1 MMRRTIL
8 HCDCN
13 NFYATVEGVFD
24 PSLKGKPVIVCGD
37 PQLRHGIV
45 LAKSYAAKACGIVTG
60 EAIWQAKKKCP
71 TVILVAA
78 DLKRYLGFSRK
89 MREISRRY
97 TSQVEPFGLDEN
109 WLDVTGHSLCG
120 EEIAAQLRKAAKD
133 ELGIT
138 ISVGVSFNKIFAKL
152 GSEMRKPDAT
162 TVITRENFREKIWPL
177 PAEDLLFVGRAT
189 KRRLN
194 ELGLYT
200 IGDIANSQLGLL
212 RTALGKNGETLWHNA
227 RGDDQAPILQMDEA
241 DDIKSVGN
249 STTPPHDIAS
259 RDDARAII
267 YLLSDS
273 VAARLRSHHL
283 NCRTV
288 SVWMRDTELKSFER
302 QCRLTLNSDIADE
315 IAHAAL
321 DLFDQSYAWHL
332 PLRSLGLKGSD
343 LRDSRQNVQLPLWS
357 DPRRVKTQRFEQALD
372 DIRGRY
378 GHTCVQRGLL
388 LCDRALTGI
397 NPVDDH
403 SLQPLAAMH
412 GRG

>member
-24 PSLKGKPVIVCGD
+24 PALKGKPVVVCGD

-71 TVILVAA
+71 TLILVTA
-78 DLKRYLGFSRK
+78 DLRRYLGFSRK
-89 MREISRRY
+89 MRGISRRY

-109 WLDVTGHSLCG
+109 WLDVTEHALSG
-120 EEIAAQLRKAAKD
+120 EEIAAQLRKAAKE

-138 ISVGVSFNKIFAKL
+138 ISVGVSFNKIFSKL
-152 GSEMRKPDAT
+152 GSEMRRPDAT
-162 TVITRENFREKIWPL
+162 TVITQENFREKIWPL
-177 PAEDLLFVGRAT
+177 PAEELLFVGRAT
-189 KRRLN
+189 KHRLN
-194 ELGLYT
+194 ELGLYS
-200 IGDIANSQLGLL
+200 IGDIANSPLALL
-212 RTALGKNGETLWHNA
+212 RDALGKNGESLWHNA
-227 RGDDQAPILQMDEA
+227 WGEDREPVLQMDEA
-241 DDIKSVGN
+241 DDVKSIGN

-259 RDDARAII
+259 QEEAKAII

-273 VAARLRSHHL
+273 VAARLRAHHL
-283 NCRTV
+283 NCRTI
-288 SVWMRDTELKSFER
+288 SVWMRDTELKSLER
-302 QCRLTLNSDIADE
+302 QCRLALNSDIADE
-315 IAHAAL
+315 IAKAAM
-321 DLFDQSYAWHL
+321 DLFDQSYPWHL
-332 PLRSLGLKGSD
+332 PLRSLGVKSSD
-343 LRDSRQNVQLPLWS
+343 LKDSQYNVQLPLWS
-357 DPRRVKTQRFEQALD
+357 DPKRVKTQRFEQALD
-372 DIRGRY
+372 TIRLRY

-403 SLQPLAAMH
+403 ALQPLAAMH

>member
-1 MMRRTIL
+1 MRRTIL

-24 PSLKGKPVIVCGD
+24 HSLKGKPVIVCGD

-60 EAIWQAKKKCP
+60 EAIWQAKQKCP
-71 TVILVAA
+71 NLILVAA
-78 DLKRYLGFSRK
+78 DLRRYLGFSRK

-109 WLDVTGHSLCG
+109 WLDVTWHALSG
-120 EEIAAQLRKAAKD
+120 EEIAAELRKAAKE

-138 ISVGVSFNKIFAKL
+138 ISVGVSFNKIFAKI
-152 GSEMRKPDAT
+152 GSEIRRPDAT
-162 TVITRENFREKIWPL
+162 TLITQENFREKIWPL

-189 KRRLN
+189 KHRLN
-194 ELGLYT
+194 ELGLYS

-212 RTALGKNGETLWHNA
+212 RGALGKNGETLWHNA
-227 RGDDQAPILQMDEA
+227 RGEDQEPVLQMDEA
-241 DDIKSVGN
+241 DDVKSIGN

-259 RDDARAII
+259 QEEAKAII

-273 VAARLRSHHL
+273 VAARLRAHHM

-302 QCRLTLNSDIADE
+302 QCRLSLNSDIADE
-315 IAHAAL
+315 IAQAAL
-321 DLFDQSYAWHL
+321 DLFDQSYPWHL
-332 PLRSLGLKGSD
+332 PLRSLGVRGSD
-343 LRDSRQNVQLPLWS
+343 LKDSQYNVQLPLWS
-357 DPRRVKTQRFEQALD
+357 DPRRVKTQCFEQTLD
-372 DIRGRY
+372 AIRQRY

-403 SLQPLAAMH
+403 ALQPLAAMH